1 VRDEGL
7 SAAKAVDALRRT
19 ILDGAIAGMCKD
31 VIEGL
36 VVAAKTSR
44 ARGHGF
50 MLGAI
55 GQLDLTSPHHLHFL
69 PFTRRSG
76 KVASSSKSY
85 LYSTEHFNS
94 PEQWTDIIS
103 T

>member
-1 VRDEGL
+1 MRDEVL
-7 SAAKAVDALRRT
+7 SAANAVDALRRAVR
-19 ILDGAIAGMCKD
+19 DGAIAGMCTD

-36 VVAAKTSR
+36 MVAAKTSR

-69 PFTRRSG
+69 PFTRRSDR
-76 KVASSSKSY
+76 VASSSNTY

-94 PEQWTDIIS
+94 PEQWTDILS
-103 T
+103 A